1 MNKSLKLQDYH
12 RYNWTPAELAAEI
25 LKSAGV
31 VILLAYFFYRSVWAI
46 LPLSFIGVCFFKADA
61 RQKAARRKAE
71 LCMQFKECILS
82 VAASLRAGYAVEN
95 AFVESRNDIRL
106 LYGEA
111 SPIYAEL
118 EGIRR
123 GLVIN
128 LTLEELLTDLA
139 ERSDSEDILQFA
151 QVFAIAKRGGGNLTE
166 VICTTAAM
174 IGRRIDAKQEIQ
186 TMLSGRKMEQ
196 TIMKLMPFGILLYI
210 GSTSPG
216 YFDSLYHNL
225 QGIAVMTVCLGIY
238 LVAYAI
244 GDKILQTIAQEM
256 G

>member
-82 VAASLRAGYAVEN
+82 MAASLRAGYAVEN

-128 LTLEELLTDLA
+128 LTLEELLIPLDLNCLLLFSCQVM
-139 ERSDSEDILQFA
+139 SDSLCLHGLQHA
-151 QVFAIAKRGGGNLTE
+151 RPL
-166 VICTTAAM
+166 
-174 IGRRIDAKQEIQ
+174 R
-186 TMLSGRKMEQ
+186 
-196 TIMKLMPFGILLYI
+196 P
-210 GSTSPG
+210 SPSPR
-216 YFDSLYHNL
+216 FCPSSCPLH
-225 QGIAVMTVCLGIY
+225 Q
-238 LVAYAI
+238 
-244 GDKILQTIAQEM
+244 
-256 G
+256 